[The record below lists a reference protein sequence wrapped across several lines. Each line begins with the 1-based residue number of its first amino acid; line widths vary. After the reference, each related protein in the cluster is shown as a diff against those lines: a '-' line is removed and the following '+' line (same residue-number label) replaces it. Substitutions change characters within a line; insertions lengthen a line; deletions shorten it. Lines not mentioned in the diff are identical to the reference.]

1 MNGMLE
7 LGLRSA
13 RAALAALLACLAQSA
28 AAQPPAPAPPAAV
41 TAPTEPAPAAIPAP
55 TEPAPAATPAAAPAQ
70 APAPPVLKPFNA
82 RYKVEAFGF
91 SAGTADI
98 ILKNGTAGHYE
109 YSTALHPRG
118 LFRLVVPSNATLA
131 TSAEAEGTSV
141 RPLRYREEDGTE
153 STSDDVTLDFDWTHG
168 IVQGVAQDEPV
179 RLALPANTQDPM
191 SIQLAVLLDFAN
203 KREPVR
209 YPMVDKTQIKVYE
222 YKSEGPARLETALGP
237 LDTVIYSSNRPG
249 QPNRLTRV
257 WYAPALDYTPVRS
270 EDINDGKLRIRMTI
284 LSLKR

>member
-1 MNGMLE
+1 MKGTLKPDQ
-7 LGLRSA
+7 RFA
-13 RAALAALLACLAQSA
+13 RHLLTALLAGLAVSAVAQPPVPAPAVAAPA
-28 AAQPPAPAPPAAV
+28 AAEPVPAPAPG
-41 TAPTEPAPAAIPAP
+41 
-55 TEPAPAATPAAAPAQ
+55 PAATPTGETAAATT
-70 APAPPVLKPFNA
+70 PPVLKPFAA

-98 ILKNGTAGHYE
+98 VLKNGAAGRYQ

-131 TSAEAEGTSV
+131 TSAEMEGTSV
-141 RPLRYREEDGTE
+141 RPLHYQEEDGTD

-168 IVQGVAQDEPV
+168 VVQGVAQDEAV
-179 RLALPANTQDPM
+179 RLPLPANTQDPM

-203 KREPVR
+203 RREPLR
-209 YPMVDKTQIKVYE
+209 YSMVDKTQIKVYE
-222 YKSEGPARLETALGP
+222 YKSEGKARLETALGP

-249 QPNRLTRV
+249 QPDRLTRV

-284 LSLKR
+284 LSLTR